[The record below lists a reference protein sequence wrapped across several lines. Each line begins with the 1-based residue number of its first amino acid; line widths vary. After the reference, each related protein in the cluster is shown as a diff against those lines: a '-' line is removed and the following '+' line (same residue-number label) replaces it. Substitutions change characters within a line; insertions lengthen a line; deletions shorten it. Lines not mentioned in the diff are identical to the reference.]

1 MTSEIGY
8 TYPAYINSLV
18 CGLFVDDDKEHLHD
32 PNVWTG
38 TNARLKLKFFTQS
51 KTVELVG
58 TLDVSCLKTN
68 EYLTNVIDVR
78 IILYPTKPEF
88 QMILANPKADYIME
102 IVDIS
107 MIVEHVT
114 VSPEVILAH

>member
-38 TNARLKLKFFTQS
+38 TNARLKQRARVFYTEQNC
-51 KTVELVG
+51 G
-58 TLDVSCLKTN
+58 AGRYIRCLMSENK
-68 EYLTNVIDVR
+68 
-78 IILYPTKPEF
+78 
-88 QMILANPKADYIME
+88 
-102 IVDIS
+102 
-107 MIVEHVT
+107 
-114 VSPEVILAH
+114 